1 VFSLYRISGGLL
13 MDNYGAGG
21 IGAGIVAILGLIYSA
36 VNHKRIRSNCC
47 GYLVSASVDIEPTT
61 PPQPQTKD

>member
-1 VFSLYRISGGLL
+1 

-21 IGAGIVAILGLIYSA
+21 IGAAIVTFLGILYSA

-47 GYLVSASVDIEPTT
+47 GHRMTASIDVEPTT
-61 PPQPQTKD
+61 PPETKFQAPETKFQG

>member
-1 VFSLYRISGGLL
+1 
-13 MDNYGAGG
+13 MDNYSSGG

>member
-1 VFSLYRISGGLL
+1 

-21 IGAGIVAILGLIYSA
+21 IGASIVAVLGLIYSA

-47 GYLVSASVDIEPTT
+47 GHLVSASVDIEPTT
-61 PPQPQTKD
+61 PPETKFQGPKD

>member
-1 VFSLYRISGGLL
+1 

-21 IGAGIVAILGLIYSA
+21 IGASIVAILGLIYSA

-47 GYLVSASVDIEPTT
+47 GHLVSASVDIEPTT
-61 PPQPQTKD
+61 PPQTKD